1 MIQCTKDSNQS
12 KLSQTDQML
21 DPCFSKKIYTHVYN
35 TFRYSKFF
43 FFRFKSQCSH
53 LVLFLFGVLNQ
64 FPGSNPAPAPTQVVT
79 LLNRSVS
86 AHGGLYTVLPPLLI
100 NCPGQVDLP
109 NIFPHPAWGEVHGVL
124 GGHLIPFLQE
134 IWT

>member
-12 KLSQTDQML
+12 KLSQTDHML
-21 DPCFSKKIYTHVYN
+21 DPQKRFIHIYITLIDILN
-35 TFRYSKFF
+35 L
-43 FFRFKSQCSH
+43 RFQTQCSH

-64 FPGSNPAPAPTQVVT
+64 FPGSYPAPAPTQVVP
-79 LLNRSVS
+79 LLDRSVS

-100 NCPGQVDLP
+100 NRPGQVNLP
-109 NIFPHPAWGEVHGVL
+109 YIFPHPAWGEIHGVL